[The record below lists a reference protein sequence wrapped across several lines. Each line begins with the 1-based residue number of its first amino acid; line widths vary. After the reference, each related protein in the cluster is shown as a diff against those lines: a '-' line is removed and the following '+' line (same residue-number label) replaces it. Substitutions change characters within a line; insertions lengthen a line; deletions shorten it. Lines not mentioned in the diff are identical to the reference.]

1 MRKKILTL
9 LAMMSIATMMML
21 SSCTAAGVECGLI
34 GKWEQLED
42 DDDSSYVITYE
53 ITADNKFIITGE
65 TITHDEDFKQ
75 MSRHELEI
83 TEIKDNTIIMESGL
97 MSMEYS
103 ELNCGTVKFN
113 GRNFKRVY

>member
-75 MSRHELEI
+75 MFRHELEI